1 MAWVPS
7 GQFDDLERRSEAA
20 LPSQAAILD
29 QSRYSRRG
37 IAMASA
43 FVAAIVALAA
53 GGQGLAPIFG
63 LAVLCAMSPS
73 RLQAMLADALKA
85 PVTLSLFVLFL
96 AWITYSASWSRQTNP
111 KTAIA
116 MLCYLPLLAAFVW
129 CCKGDTAADR
139 KLIVRAGV
147 AFIILISAWCV
158 FEGATGFP
166 YLLASR
172 PEGAQGLY
180 EAKKSLSV
188 TDAGLAVMIWPV
200 IAALD
205 KQKGKAQLLVALP
218 ILAAAIT
225 ARLTGTSSIIIALLF
240 AIFCYLAARAYP
252 RATMIIGGL
261 TISSALLAAP
271 RVANW
276 LHFLPAPV
284 EQLLPASY
292 YHRVEIWKNTAA
304 LIAQKPWVGW
314 GMDASKT
321 FKEAHDYGP
330 LGVHSLIPWHPHNA
344 ALHIWLETGLVGA
357 GLLSVLVL
365 ALTLS
370 IVRGLSH
377 DRKAM
382 AGAVATIG
390 AFCVFAC
397 VSFGVWQA
405 WFLSTA
411 FASAGLIAALSSER
425 NGDTNAG

>member
-7 GQFDDLERRSEAA
+7 GQFHDVARPPEAVAPAKAA
-20 LPSQAAILD
+20 LLD

-37 IAMASA
+37 IAVASA
-43 FVAAIVALAA
+43 FVAAIIALAA
-53 GGQGLAPIFG
+53 GGQGLAPIFA
-63 LAVLCAMSPS
+63 LATLCAMSPS
-73 RLQAMLADALKA
+73 RLNAMLADALKA
-85 PVTLSLFVLFL
+85 PVTLALFVLFL

-116 MLCYLPLLAAFVW
+116 ILCYLPLLAAFVW
-129 CCKGDTAADR
+129 CCKGDTEADR
-139 KLIVRAGV
+139 KLIVRSGI
-147 AFIILISAWCV
+147 AFIILLSLWCV
-158 FEGATGFP
+158 FEGASGFP
-166 YLLASR
+166 FLRIGR
-172 PEGAQGLY
+172 PEGWLGDYQ
-180 EAKKSLSV
+180 AKKSLSV
-188 TDAGLAVMIWPV
+188 TDAGLAVLIWPV
-200 IAALD
+200 IAAVD
-205 KQKGKAQLLVALP
+205 KRKGLQRLLVALP

-225 ARLTGTSSIIIALLF
+225 ARLTGTSAIIVAVLF
-240 AIFCYLAARAYP
+240 AILCYVAARAYP
-252 RATMIIGGL
+252 RTTMLIGGL

-271 RVANW
+271 RIANW
-276 LHFLPAPV
+276 LHFLPPQI

-304 LIAQKPWVGW
+304 LIAQKPWFGW

-321 FKEAHDYGP
+321 FKEAHDFGP
-330 LGVHSLIPWHPHNA
+330 LGVQSLIPWHPHNA

-357 GLLSVLVL
+357 GLLSALVL

-411 FASAGLIAALSSER
+411 FASAGLIAALLSAR
-425 NGDTNAG
+425 NGDANAG